1 MSWEIQ
7 DRHLWIGF
15 GVFLFVA
22 VKGIERCLRTTVQLS
37 EIYDPDH
44 AKAANGT
51 QAEDSI
57 SLEAL
62 STLVTSPNQDISNS
76 ATSLIL
82 SRFAQDD
89 SATSSLTNE
98 LFSSSADTRLRARR
112 TLDLFDSLAA
122 DIFPLNDSVISSL
135 HDKSNP
141 TVQVMCRAY
150 LKAARKYRQGRLAS
164 LVEIAD
170 AVEESTRITHGNVRQ
185 AHRYP
190 ETHFVFPQHGDSVEV
205 TSPARFQPVSQRV
218 ESLVDML
225 AEQAI
230 MTRPMVRFAAPGEQ
244 NSGVASPTTSELPAL
259 NEMDVVDDEVPHAAA
274 AAARARFQ
282 ASSNHEADV
291 RRQRREAM
299 VLHEGGGT
307 IRSDDII
314 HPRTDSR

>member
-7 DRHLWIGF
+7 DRHLWLGF

-22 VKGIERCLRTTVQLS
+22 VKGIEKCLRTTIKLS
-37 EIYDPDH
+37 EIYDPVY

-51 QAEDSI
+51 QAEESI

-89 SATSSLTNE
+89 SATSSLTND
-98 LFSSSADTRLRARR
+98 LFSPSADTRLSAKR
-112 TLDLFDSLAA
+112 TLDLFDTLAT
-122 DIFPLNDSVISSL
+122 DFYPLNDTAVSSL

-150 LKAARKYRQGRLAS
+150 FKAARKYRQGRLAT

-170 AVEESTRITHGNVRQ
+170 AVEESTRITHNRTRR

-190 ETHFVFPQHGDSVEV
+190 ETHFVFPQQGEGSEGAAA
-205 TSPARFQPVSQRV
+205 PARFQPVSQRV

-225 AEQAI
+225 AEQAV

-244 NSGVASPTTSELPAL
+244 NSDGASSTTSGLPAL
-259 NEMDVVDDEVPHAAA
+259 EDLDVVDDEVPHA

-282 ASSNHEADV
+282 ASSNHEAEV

-299 VLHEGGGT
+299 VLHEGGGV
-307 IRSDDII
+307 IGSEDII
-314 HPRTDSR
+314 HPRTNNHA

>member
-1 MSWEIQ
+1 MSWDIQ

-22 VKGIERCLRTTVQLS
+22 VKGIERCLRTTAQLS

-62 STLVTSPNQDISNS
+62 STLVTSSNQDISNS

-89 SATSSLTNE
+89 SATSSLTTD
-98 LFSSSADTRLRARR
+98 LFSSSTDTRLRAKR
-112 TLDLFDSLAA
+112 TLDLFDSLAI
-122 DIFPLNDSVISSL
+122 DLYPLNDSLVSTL
-135 HDKSNP
+135 HEKSNP

-170 AVEESTRITHGNVRQ
+170 AVEESTRITHGNLRQ

-190 ETHFVFPQHGDSVEV
+190 ETHFVFPQQGESAEV
-205 TSPARFQPVSQRV
+205 RFQPVSQRV

-225 AEQAI
+225 AEQAV
-230 MTRPMVRFAAPGEQ
+230 MTRPMVRFAAPGDQ
-244 NSGVASPTTSELPAL
+244 SSGVPSSTTSELPAL
-259 NEMDVVDDEVPHAAA
+259 DEMDVVDDEAPH

-282 ASSNHEADV
+282 ASTNHEAEV
-291 RRQRREAM
+291 RRHRREAM
-299 VLHEGGGT
+299 VLHEGGGN
-307 IRSDDII
+307 IGSEDII
-314 HPRTDSR
+314 HPRTDSRS

>member
-15 GVFLFVA
+15 GFFLFVA
-22 VKGIERCLRTTVQLS
+22 LKGIERCLQTTVLLS

-44 AKAANGT
+44 AKAANGS

-62 STLVTSPNQDISNS
+62 STLVTSPNQDTSNS

-89 SATSSLTNE
+89 SATSSLTND
-98 LFSSSADTRLRARR
+98 LFSSSAATRLRARR
-112 TLDLFDSLAA
+112 TLDLFDNLAA
-122 DIFPLNDSVISSL
+122 DLYPLNDSIISSL
-135 HDKSNP
+135 HDKSSP

-150 LKAARKYRQGRLAS
+150 LKAARKYRQGRLVT

-170 AVEESTRITHGNVRQ
+170 AVEESTKISYERTRQ
-185 AHRYP
+185 THRYP
-190 ETHFVFPQHGDSVEV
+190 QTHFVFPQQGESAEG
-205 TSPARFQPVSQRV
+205 TSSAARFQPVSQRV

-225 AEQAI
+225 AEQAV
-230 MTRPMVRFAAPGEQ
+230 MTRPMVRFATPGEQ
-244 NSGVASPTTSELPAL
+244 NSGATSSTTSELPAL
-259 NEMDVVDDEVPHAAA
+259 DEVDVVDDEVPR

-282 ASSNHEADV
+282 ASSNHEAEV

-299 VLHEGGGT
+299 VLHEGGGG
-307 IRSDDII
+307 IGIDDII
-314 HPRTDSR
+314 HPRTDSRQ

>member
-89 SATSSLTNE
+89 SATSSLTND
-98 LFSSSADTRLRARR
+98 LFSSSADTRLRAKR

-122 DIFPLNDSVISSL
+122 DLYPLNDFVISTL

-164 LVEIAD
+164 LVEVAE
-170 AVEESTRITHGNVRQ
+170 AVEESTRIGHGDVRQ

-190 ETHFVFPQHGDSVEV
+190 ETHFVFPQHGENVEV
-205 TSPARFQPVSQRV
+205 ISPARFQPVSQRV

-225 AEQAI
+225 AEQAV

-244 NSGVASPTTSELPAL
+244 NSGLASSTPSGLPAL
-259 NEMDVVDDEVPHAAA
+259 DEIDAVDDEVPHA

-282 ASSNHEADV
+282 ASSNHEAEV

-299 VLHEGGGT
+299 VLHESGGIIG
-307 IRSDDII
+307 SDDII
-314 HPRTDSR
+314 HPRTDSRQ

>member
-62 STLVTSPNQDISNS
+62 STLVSSPNQDISSS

-89 SATSSLTNE
+89 SATSSLTTD
-98 LFSSSADTRLRARR
+98 LCSSSADTRLRTKR

-122 DIFPLNDSVISSL
+122 DIYPLNDSVVSSL
-135 HDKSNP
+135 HEKSNP

-164 LVEIAD
+164 LVEIAE
-170 AVEESTRITHGNVRQ
+170 AVEESTRITHGDN
-185 AHRYP
+185 
-190 ETHFVFPQHGDSVEV
+190 
-205 TSPARFQPVSQRV
+205 
-218 ESLVDML
+218 
-225 AEQAI
+225 
-230 MTRPMVRFAAPGEQ
+230 
-244 NSGVASPTTSELPAL
+244 NGVASSTTSELPAL
-259 NEMDVVDDEVPHAAA
+259 DELDVIDDEVPHA

-282 ASSNHEADV
+282 ASSNHEAEV

-299 VLHEGGGT
+299 VLHEGGGN
-307 IRSDDII
+307 IGSDDII
-314 HPRTDSR
+314 HPRTEGRQ